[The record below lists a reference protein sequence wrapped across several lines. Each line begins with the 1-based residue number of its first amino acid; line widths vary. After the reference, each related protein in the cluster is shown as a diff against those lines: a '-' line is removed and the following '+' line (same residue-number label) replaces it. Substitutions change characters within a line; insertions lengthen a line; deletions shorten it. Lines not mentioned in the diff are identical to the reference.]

1 MIKNGDVWDIG
12 QTVNSWSRF
21 LYLDSKWYYAVG
33 YEYSLFKSQLYEY
46 DNAELPQLYE
56 YDNAELSKLV
66 NEDYDGETKLVGNIF
81 TDDMGLDF
89 SQCDEVLQA
98 IRNYKLNKLL

>member
-46 DNAELPQLYE
+46 DGGELT
-56 YDNAELSKLV
+56 KLV
-66 NEDYDGETKLVGNIF
+66 NEDYDCETKLIGNIF
-81 TDDMGLDF
+81 TDDMDLDF
-89 SQCDEVLQA
+89 SQCHEVLKS
-98 IRNYKLNKLL
+98 IRDYRLNQLL

>member
-33 YEYSLFKSQLYEY
+33 YEYSLFKSQLDWKFGTITLQY
-46 DNAELPQLYE
+46 DGGELT
-56 YDNAELSKLV
+56 KLV

-81 TDDMGLDF
+81 TDDMDLDF
-89 SQCDEVLQA
+89 SQCHEVLQA
-98 IRNYKLNKLL
+98 IRDYRLNQLL